1 MTRLLRDCDA
11 DPGCNAA
18 YGNFRK
24 EFAAVLTKLDAGP
37 VLFDFY
43 NPRSKATEPVSLSR
57 NVFVEQLR
65 LMLYNHE
72 SMRLIPLMVHSAAQ
86 GNWSVFA
93 KIKSQPRGNTAF
105 AATTGVYFTITCSE
119 SVPYI
124 TETEITHHNAETILG
139 EYRVRR
145 HQQACKEWPRA
156 ALSHSYFEPIKSPLP
171 VLILSGDIDPSTPM
185 ELAEEVSKFLPNAR
199 QIILRNTPHSY
210 GSDCAQNLI
219 TEFISHGS
227 AKELD
232 ATCAT
237 RLRRPPFLTGLPTRY
252 NR

>member
-1 MTRLLRDCDA
+1 MTRLLSDCNA

-24 EFAAVLTKLDAGP
+24 DLAAVLTKLDGGP
-37 VLFDFY
+37 VVFDFF
-43 NPRSKATEPVSLSR
+43 NPRSKVTEQVSLSR
-57 NVFVEQLR
+57 NVFAEQLR

-72 SMRLIPLMVHSAAQ
+72 SMRLIPLMVNSAAR
-86 GNWSVFA
+86 GDWSVFA
-93 KIKSQPRGNTAF
+93 KIKSQSRGNTAF

-124 TETEITHHNAETILG
+124 TEAEITLHNAGTILG

-156 ALSHSYFEPIKSPLP
+156 SLPNSYFEPINSSLP
-171 VLILSGDIDPSTPM
+171 VLMLSGDIDPSTPI
-185 ELAEEVSKFLPNAR
+185 ELAEAASKFLPNGR
-199 QIILRNTPHSY
+199 QIILRNTPHNY

-219 TEFISHGS
+219 IEFIDHGS
-227 AKELD
+227 TQKLD
-232 ATCAT
+232 ASCAA
-237 RLRRPPFLTGLPTRY
+237 RLRRPPFLTELPARY

>member
-1 MTRLLRDCDA
+1 MTRLLRDCNA

-24 EFAAVLTKLDAGP
+24 DLAAVLAKLDGGP
-37 VLFDFY
+37 VVFDFS
-43 NPRSKATEPVSLSR
+43 NPRSKVIEPISLSR

-86 GNWSVFA
+86 GDWSAFA
-93 KIKSQPRGNTAF
+93 KIKSQSRSNAAF
-105 AATTGVYFTITCSE
+105 AATTGVYFTVTCSE

-124 TETEITHHNAETILG
+124 TEAEIVSQTAGTILG

-156 ALSHSYFEPIKSPLP
+156 ALPNSYFEPIKSPLP
-171 VLILSGDIDPSTPM
+171 VLMLSGDIDPSTPM
-185 ELAEEVSKFLPNAR
+185 ELGGEASKFLPNGR

-210 GSDCAQNLI
+210 GSDCAQKLI
-219 TEFISHGS
+219 IEFIGHGS
-227 AKELD
+227 VQEAG
-232 ATCAT
+232 
-237 RLRRPPFLTGLPTRY
+237 RRW
-252 NR
+252 